1 MSIGPLIFSLTEP
14 MPALDSL
21 HTRLPLAARILLS
34 MAFVA
39 LATALRFVLL
49 PVDAGLVYLTYYWGV
64 VVAFY
69 LCGPGP
75 GVLNVVLGGIAGVY
89 FFSQPYSSLDLTPNG
104 VVSLLVFSV
113 TSALIGL
120 VVVKLQSASSATRR
134 TLDALALNEGRY
146 QAIVENQ
153 TDFICRFRADGQ
165 VVYVNDAYCR
175 YFGASPDDIARG
187 KWHPL
192 VHPDDL
198 PYIER
203 ELARLSPGNPVVVI
217 ENRVFVA
224 DGSVHWAQFA
234 NHAFFDDGGALLEV
248 QSVGRDIT
256 ERKRL
261 EARLAESL
269 DELRDLYENAPCAY
283 YSLSADG
290 TILRMN
296 ETGLNWLGR
305 TRDAVIGKLKL
316 PDVLTPEGQALFAET
331 FQKFKAEGSVSNL
344 DFDLVSLDGELRRVN
359 ASATAVT
366 GPDGQFLMSR
376 SVMFDITELSE
387 ARQALRQLAREQ
399 DAMLDNDLVGIV
411 KLRDRRIIWANR
423 ATHRIFGYATGE
435 LTGQNT
441 RQLYADDK
449 AFDVLGHQVYSRA
462 GAGDVFRLQF
472 EMVRKDGERIWIDAS
487 GTRMS
492 ANHEEWLWIFADIT
506 RLRKAQENSEYLSLH
521 DDLTGLPNRR
531 LLNDRLVQAISQAR
545 RTRRPVMLC
554 YLDLDGFKPVNDR
567 WGHAAGDR
575 LLQQVATR
583 LLGCVRTN
591 DTVCRLGGDEF
602 VLMLTDMDDVDEHEA
617 VIGRVLTELARP
629 FSIGAEQHAIVT
641 ASIGIATFPDDA
653 DEAEPLLQRADE
665 AMYQA
670 KARGRNCTQR
680 YQPMGQ
686 ALFPTPDR
694 PG

>member
-1 MSIGPLIFSLTEP
+1 

-34 MAFVA
+34 MAFVV
-39 LATALRFVLL
+39 LATALRFLLL
-49 PVDAGLVYLTYYWGV
+49 PVDAGLVYLTFYWGV
-64 VVAFY
+64 VATFY
-69 LCGPGP
+69 LCGTGP
-75 GVLNVVLGGIAGVY
+75 GVLNVVLSGLAGAY
-89 FFSQPYSSLDLTPNG
+89 FFSQPYSSLDLTSNST
-104 VVSLLVFSV
+104 VSLLVFSV

-120 VVVKLQSASSATRR
+120 VVVKLQSASAATRR
-134 TLDALALNEGRY
+134 MLDALALNEGRY
-146 QAIVENQ
+146 QAIVEDQ

-165 VVYVNDAYCR
+165 VLYVNDAYCR
-175 YFGASPDDIARG
+175 YFGTSSDEIVRG

-198 PYIER
+198 PHIER
-203 ELARLSPGNPVVVI
+203 ELTRLSPDNPVVII

-224 DGSVHWAQFA
+224 DGSVRWTQFI
-234 NHAFFDDGGALLEV
+234 NHALFDDGGALVEV

-256 ERKRL
+256 ERKSL

-283 YSLSADG
+283 YSLSDDG
-290 TILRMN
+290 TLLRMN

-305 TRDAVIGKLKL
+305 TRDDVIGKLKL
-316 PDVLTPEGQALFAET
+316 PDVLTPEGQTLFAET
-331 FQKFKAEGSVSNL
+331 FPKFKTEGSVSNL
-344 DFDLVSLDGELRRVN
+344 EFDLVSLGGELRRVN

-435 LTGQNT
+435 LTGRNT
-441 RQLYADDK
+441 RELYADDK
-449 AFDVLGHQVYSRA
+449 AFDVLEHQVYSKA

-472 EMVRKDGERIWIDAS
+472 EMVRKDGVRIWIDAS

-506 RLRKAQENSEYLSLH
+506 QLRKSQESSEYLSLH

-531 LLNDRLVQAISQAR
+531 LLNDRLIQAVSQAR
-545 RTRRPVMLC
+545 RTRRPLMLC

-567 WGHAAGDR
+567 WGHAAGDL
-575 LLQQVATR
+575 LLQQVAAR

-602 VLMLTDMDDVDEHEA
+602 VLMLTDMEEADEHEA
-617 VIGRVLTELARP
+617 VIARVSAELARP
-629 FSIGAEQHAIVT
+629 FSLGADQHAIVT
-641 ASIGIATFPDDA
+641 ASIGIAAFPDDA

-680 YQPMGQ
+680 YQRMGQ

-694 PG
+694 RG

>member
-1 MSIGPLIFSLTEP
+1 

-21 HTRLPLAARILLS
+21 HTRLPLAVRILLS

-49 PVDAGLVYLTYYWGV
+49 PVDAGLVYLTFYWGV

-75 GVLNVVLGGIAGVY
+75 GVLNVVLSGIAGVY
-89 FFSQPYSSLDLTPNG
+89 FFSQPYSSFSVGPNG
-104 VVSLLVFSV
+104 AVSLLVFSA

-120 VVVKLQSASSATRR
+120 VVVKLQSASAAARK
-134 TLDALALNEGRY
+134 TLEALALNEGRY
-146 QAIVENQ
+146 QAILEDQ
-153 TDFICRFRADGQ
+153 SDLICRFRADGH
-165 VVYVNDAYCR
+165 VIYVNEAYCR
-175 YFGASPDDIARG
+175 YFGASADDIVRG

-192 VHPDDL
+192 VVPDDL
-198 PYIER
+198 AHIER
-203 ELARLSPGNPVVVI
+203 ELARLSPDNPMVVI
-217 ENRVFVA
+217 ENRVVVA
-224 DGSVHWAQFA
+224 DGSVRWAQFV

-256 ERKRL
+256 DRKSL

-269 DELRDLYENAPCAY
+269 NELQDLYENAPCAY
-283 YSLSADG
+283 YSLSGDG

-344 DFDLVSLDGELRRVN
+344 DFDLLSLGGDLRRVN

-387 ARQALRQLAREQ
+387 ARHALRQLAREQ

-435 LTGQNT
+435 LTGRNT
-441 RQLYADDK
+441 RQLYADDE
-449 AFDVLGHQVYSRA
+449 AFEVLGHQVYARA
-462 GAGDVFRLQF
+462 GAGEVFRLQF
-472 EMVRKDGERIWIDAS
+472 EIMRKAGERVWIDAS

-506 RLRKAQENSEYLSLH
+506 RLRKSQENSEYLSLH

-545 RTRRPVMLC
+545 RTHRPLMLC

-617 VIGRVLTELARP
+617 VIGRVLAELARP
-629 FSIGAEQHAIVT
+629 FSIGADQHAIVT

-680 YQPMGQ
+680 YQRMSQ

>member
-1 MSIGPLIFSLTEP
+1 

-21 HTRLPLAARILLS
+21 HTRLPLAVRILLS

-49 PVDAGLVYLTYYWGV
+49 PVDAGLVYLTFYWGV

-75 GVLNVVLGGIAGVY
+75 GVLNVVLSGIAGVY
-89 FFSQPYSSLDLTPNG
+89 FFSQPYSSFSVGPNG
-104 VVSLLVFSV
+104 AVSLLVFSA

-120 VVVKLQSASSATRR
+120 VVVKLQSASAAARK
-134 TLDALALNEGRY
+134 TLEALALNEGRY
-146 QAIVENQ
+146 QAILEDQ
-153 TDFICRFRADGQ
+153 SDLICRFRADGH
-165 VVYVNDAYCR
+165 VIYVNEAYCR
-175 YFGASPDDIARG
+175 YFGASADDIVRG

-192 VHPDDL
+192 VVPDDL
-198 PYIER
+198 AHIER
-203 ELARLSPGNPVVVI
+203 ELARLSPDNPMVVI
-217 ENRVFVA
+217 ENRVVVA
-224 DGSVHWAQFA
+224 DGSVRWAQFV

-256 ERKRL
+256 DRKSL

-269 DELRDLYENAPCAY
+269 NELQDLYENAPCAY
-283 YSLSADG
+283 YSLSGDG

-344 DFDLVSLDGELRRVN
+344 DFDLLSLGGDLRRVN

-387 ARQALRQLAREQ
+387 ARHALRQLAREQ

-435 LTGQNT
+435 LTGRNT
-441 RQLYADDK
+441 RQLYADDE
-449 AFDVLGHQVYSRA
+449 AFEVLGHQVYARA
-462 GAGDVFRLQF
+462 GAGEVFRLQF
-472 EMVRKDGERIWIDAS
+472 EMMRKDGERVWIDAS

-506 RLRKAQENSEYLSLH
+506 RLRKSQENSEYLSLH

-545 RTRRPVMLC
+545 RTHRPLMLC

-617 VIGRVLTELARP
+617 VIGRVLAELARP
-629 FSIGAEQHAIVT
+629 FSIGADQHAIVT

-680 YQPMGQ
+680 YQRMSQ

>member
-1 MSIGPLIFSLTEP
+1 

-21 HTRLPLAARILLS
+21 HARLPLALRILLS
-34 MAFVA
+34 IAFAA
-39 LATALRFVLL
+39 LAALLRFVLL
-49 PVDAGLVYLTYYWGV
+49 PVDAGLVYLTFYSGV

-75 GVLNVVLGGIAGVY
+75 GVLNVLLSGFTGFY
-89 FFSQPYSSLDLTPNG
+89 FFSQPYSSFGISHNG
-104 VVSLLVFSV
+104 IVSLLVFSA

-120 VVVKLQSASSATRR
+120 VVVKLQSASAAARK
-134 TLDALALNEGRY
+134 TLQALALNEGRY
-146 QAIVENQ
+146 QAIVEDQ
-153 TDFICRFRADGQ
+153 TDLICRFLSSGEVRYA
-165 VVYVNDAYCR
+165 NNAYCR
-175 YFGASPDDIARG
+175 YFGKAAEQIIGNDWRPV
-187 KWHPL
+187 L
-192 VHPDDL
+192 HPDDV
-198 PYIER
+198 PHVER
-203 ELARLSPGNPVVVI
+203 ELARLTPESTVTV
-217 ENRVFVA
+217 ETRVFAA
-224 DGSVHWAQFA
+224 DGELRWLQFVKRA
-234 NHAFFDDGGALLEV
+234 LHDADGQLLEV

-269 DELRDLYENAPCAY
+269 NELRDLYEYAPCAY
-283 YSLSADG
+283 YSLSGDG

-305 TRDAVIGKLKL
+305 PRDAVIGKLKL

-344 DFDLVSLDGELRRVN
+344 DFDLVSLGGELRRVN

-376 SVMFDITELSE
+376 SVMFDTTELSE
-387 ARQALRQLAREQ
+387 ARHALRRLAREQ

-411 KLRDRRIIWANR
+411 KLRERRIIWANR

-435 LTGQNT
+435 LTGRNT
-441 RQLYADDK
+441 RELYADDK
-449 AFDVLGHQVYSRA
+449 AFDVLGHQVYSHA
-462 GAGDVFRLQF
+462 GVGDVFRLQF
-472 EMVRKDGERIWIDAS
+472 EMVRKDGTRVWVDVS

-506 RLRKAQENSEYLSLH
+506 RLRKSQENSEYLSLH

-531 LLNDRLVQAISQAR
+531 LLNDRLIQAVSLAR
-545 RTRRPVMLC
+545 RTRRPLMLC

-567 WGHAAGDR
+567 WGHAAGDL
-575 LLQQVATR
+575 LLQQVAAR

-602 VLMLTDMDDVDEHEA
+602 VLMLTDMDEADEHEA
-617 VIGRVLTELARP
+617 VIGRVSAELARP
-629 FSIGAEQHAIVT
+629 FSIGADQHAIVT

-680 YQPMGQ
+680 YQRMGR

-694 PG
+694 RG

>member
-1 MSIGPLIFSLTEP
+1 

-21 HTRLPLAARILLS
+21 HTRLPLAVRILLS

-39 LATALRFVLL
+39 LATMLRLVLL
-49 PVDAGLVYLTYYWGV
+49 PVDAGLVYLTFYWGV

-75 GVLNVVLGGIAGVY
+75 GVLNVVLSGLAGVY
-89 FFSQPYSSLDLTPNG
+89 FFSQPYSSFSIGPNG
-104 VVSLLVFSV
+104 AVSLLVFSA

-120 VVVKLQSASSATRR
+120 VVVKLQSASAAARK
-134 TLDALALNEGRY
+134 TLEALALNEGRY
-146 QAIVENQ
+146 QAILDDQ
-153 TDFICRFRADGQ
+153 TDLICRFLSSGEVRYA
-165 VVYVNDAYCR
+165 NDAYCR
-175 YFGASPDDIARG
+175 YFGKAAGQIIGSDWRPVVHQDDVP
-187 KWHPL
+187 H
-192 VHPDDL
+192 
-198 PYIER
+198 IER
-203 ELARLSPGNPVVVI
+203 ELARLTPASPEVTV
-217 ENRVFVA
+217 ESRVFAA
-224 DGSVHWAQFA
+224 DGELRWTQFINRA
-234 NHAFFDDGGALLEV
+234 LYDVDGRLLEV

-256 ERKRL
+256 DRKRL
-261 EARLAESL
+261 EARLADSL
-269 DELRDLYENAPCAY
+269 NELRDLYEYAPCAY
-283 YSLSADG
+283 YSLSDDG

-305 TRDAVIGKLKL
+305 TRDAVIGQLKL
-316 PDVLTPEGQALFAET
+316 PDVLTPEGKALFAET

-344 DFDLVSLDGELRRVN
+344 DFDIVSLGGDLRRVSV
-359 ASATAVT
+359 SATAVT
-366 GPDGQFLMSR
+366 GRDGEFLMSR

-435 LTGQNT
+435 LTGRST
-441 RQLYADDK
+441 RQLYADDE
-449 AFDVLGHQVYSRA
+449 AFEVLGHQVYARA

-472 EMVRKDGERIWIDAS
+472 EMVRKDGGRVWIDAS

-506 RLRKAQENSEYLSLH
+506 RLRKSQESSEYLSLH

-531 LLNDRLVQAISQAR
+531 LLNDRMVQAISQAR
-545 RTRRPVMLC
+545 RTHRPLMLC

-583 LLGCVRTN
+583 LLGCVRAN

-617 VIGRVLTELARP
+617 VIGRVLAELARP
-629 FSIGAEQHAIVT
+629 FSIGADQHAIVT

-680 YQPMGQ
+680 YQRMSQ

-694 PG
+694 PS

>member
-1 MSIGPLIFSLTEP
+1 

-21 HTRLPLAARILLS
+21 HTRLPLTARILLS
-34 MAFVA
+34 VGFVV
-39 LATALRFVLL
+39 LATALRFLLL
-49 PVDAGLVYLTYYWGV
+49 PVDAGLVYLTFYWGV

-75 GVLNVVLGGIAGVY
+75 GVLNVVLSGIAGVY
-89 FFSQPYSSLDLTPNG
+89 FFSHPYSSLDLTSNG
-104 VVSLLVFSV
+104 TVSLLVFSV

-120 VVVKLQSASSATRR
+120 VVVKLQSASAATRR

-146 QAIVENQ
+146 QAIVEDQ

-165 VVYVNDAYCR
+165 VLYVNDAYCR
-175 YFGASPDDIARG
+175 YFGTSPDDIVRG

-192 VHPDDL
+192 VVPDDL
-198 PYIER
+198 QHIER
-203 ELARLSPGNPVVVI
+203 ELTRLSPDNPVVVI

-224 DGSVHWAQFA
+224 DGSVRWTQFINRA
-234 NHAFFDDGGALLEV
+234 LFDDGGALLEV

-269 DELRDLYENAPCAY
+269 DELRDLYEYAPCAY
-283 YSLSADG
+283 YSLSGDG

-305 TRDAVIGKLKL
+305 TRDDVIGKLKL
-316 PDVLTPEGQALFAET
+316 PDVLTPEGRALFAAT
-331 FQKFKAEGSVSNL
+331 FQKFKTEGSVSNL
-344 DFDLVSLDGELRRVN
+344 DFDLVSLDGDMRRVN

-366 GPDGQFLMSR
+366 GPDGQFQMSR

-435 LTGQNT
+435 LTGRNT
-441 RQLYADDK
+441 RELYADDK
-449 AFDVLGHQVYSRA
+449 AFDVLGHQVYSKA

-472 EMVRKDGERIWIDAS
+472 EMVRKDGGRIWIDAS

-506 RLRKAQENSEYLSLH
+506 QLRRSQESSEYLSLH

-531 LLNDRLVQAISQAR
+531 LLNDRLIQAVSQAR
-545 RTRRPVMLC
+545 RTRRPLMLC

-567 WGHAAGDR
+567 WGHAAGDL
-575 LLQQVATR
+575 LLQQVAAR

-602 VLMLTDMDDVDEHEA
+602 VLMLTDMEEADEHEA
-617 VIGRVLTELARP
+617 VIARVSAELARP
-629 FSIGAEQHAIVT
+629 FSLGADQHAIVT
-641 ASIGIATFPDDA
+641 ASIGIAAFPDDA

-680 YQPMGQ
+680 YQRMGQ

-694 PG
+694 RG

>member
-1 MSIGPLIFSLTEP
+1 

-21 HTRLPLAARILLS
+21 HTRLPLSARILLS
-34 MAFVA
+34 VGFVV
-39 LATALRFVLL
+39 LATALRFLLL
-49 PVDAGLVYLTYYWGV
+49 PVDAGLVYLTFYWGV
-64 VVAFY
+64 VATFY
-69 LCGPGP
+69 LCGTGP
-75 GVLNVVLGGIAGVY
+75 GVLNVVLSGIAGAY
-89 FFSQPYSSLDLTPNG
+89 FFSQPYSSLDLTSNST
-104 VVSLLVFSV
+104 VSLLVFSV

-120 VVVKLQSASSATRR
+120 VVVKLQSASAATRR
-134 TLDALALNEGRY
+134 MLDALALNEGRY
-146 QAIVENQ
+146 QAIVEDQ

-165 VVYVNDAYCR
+165 VLYVNDAYCR
-175 YFGASPDDIARG
+175 YFGTSSDEIVRG

-198 PYIER
+198 PHIER
-203 ELARLSPGNPVVVI
+203 ELTRLSPDNPVVII

-224 DGSVHWAQFA
+224 DGSVRWTQFI
-234 NHAFFDDGGALLEV
+234 NHALFDDGGALVEV

-256 ERKRL
+256 ERKSL

-283 YSLSADG
+283 YSLSDDG
-290 TILRMN
+290 TLLRMN

-305 TRDAVIGKLKL
+305 TRDDVIGKLKL
-316 PDVLTPEGQALFAET
+316 PDVLTPEGQTLFAET
-331 FQKFKAEGSVSNL
+331 FPKFKTEGSVSNL
-344 DFDLVSLDGELRRVN
+344 EFDLVSLGGELRRVN

-366 GPDGQFLMSR
+366 APDGQFLMSR
-376 SVMFDITELSE
+376 SVMFDITELGE

-435 LTGQNT
+435 LTGRNT
-441 RQLYADDK
+441 RELYADDK
-449 AFDVLGHQVYSRA
+449 AFDVLEHQVYSKA

-472 EMVRKDGERIWIDAS
+472 EMVRKDGVRIWIDAS

-506 RLRKAQENSEYLSLH
+506 QLRKSQESAEYLSLH

-531 LLNDRLVQAISQAR
+531 LLNDRLIQAVSQAR
-545 RTRRPVMLC
+545 RTRRPLMLC

-567 WGHAAGDR
+567 WGHAAGDL
-575 LLQQVATR
+575 LLQQVAAR

-602 VLMLTDMDDVDEHEA
+602 VLMLTDMEEADEHEA
-617 VIGRVLTELARP
+617 VIARVSAELARP
-629 FSIGAEQHAIVT
+629 FSLGADQHAIVT
-641 ASIGIATFPDDA
+641 ASIGIAAFPDDT

-680 YQPMGQ
+680 YQRMGQ

-694 PG
+694 RG

>member
-1 MSIGPLIFSLTEP
+1 

-34 MAFVA
+34 TVFVA
-39 LATALRFVLL
+39 LATLLRFVLL
-49 PVDAGLVYLTYYWGV
+49 PFDAGLVYLTFYWGV

-75 GVLNVVLGGIAGVY
+75 GVLNVVLSGFTGFY
-89 FFSQPYSSLDLTPNG
+89 FFSQPYWSFGINHNG
-104 VVSLLVFSV
+104 VVSLVVFSA

-120 VVVKLQSASSATRR
+120 VVIKLQSANVSERK
-134 TLDALALNEGRY
+134 TLEALALNEGRY
-146 QAIVENQ
+146 QAIVEDQ
-153 TDFICRFRADGQ
+153 TDLICRFLPGGELRYA
-165 VVYVNDAYCR
+165 NDAYCR
-175 YFGASPDDIARG
+175 YFGKAAERILGSDWRPV
-187 KWHPL
+187 L
-192 VHPDDL
+192 HPDDV
-198 PYIER
+198 PHIER
-203 ELARLSPGNPVVVI
+203 ELARLTPESPVVTV
-217 ENRVFVA
+217 ESRVFA
-224 DGSVHWAQFA
+224 ANGELRWAQFINRA
-234 NHAFFDDGGALLEV
+234 LHGTDGQLLEV
-248 QSVGRDIT
+248 QSVGRDVT

-269 DELRDLYENAPCAY
+269 DELRDLYEYAPCAY
-283 YSLSADG
+283 YSLSPDG

-305 TRDAVIGKLKL
+305 PRDAVIGKLKL
-316 PDVLTPEGQALFAET
+316 PDVLTPEGQALFAGT

-344 DFDLVSLDGELRRVN
+344 DFDLLSLDGELRRVN

-376 SVMFDITELSE
+376 SAMFDITELSE

-435 LTGQNT
+435 LTGRNT
-441 RQLYADDK
+441 RELYADDK
-449 AFDVLGHQVYSRA
+449 AFDVLGHQVYSHA
-462 GAGDVFRLQF
+462 GVGDVFRLQF
-472 EMVRKDGERIWIDAS
+472 EVVRKDGGRIWIDAS
-487 GTRMS
+487 GTRNS

-506 RLRKAQENSEYLSLH
+506 QLRKSQESSEYLSLH

-531 LLNDRLVQAISQAR
+531 LLNDRLIQAVSQAR
-545 RTRRPVMLC
+545 RTRRPLMLC

-567 WGHAAGDR
+567 WGHAAGDL
-575 LLQQVATR
+575 LLQQVAAR

-602 VLMLTDMDDVDEHEA
+602 VLMLTDMDEADEHEA
-617 VIGRVLTELARP
+617 VIGRVSAELARP
-629 FSIGAEQHAIVT
+629 FSLGADQHAIVT

-680 YQPMGQ
+680 YQRMGQ

-694 PG
+694 RG

>member
-1 MSIGPLIFSLTEP
+1 

-21 HTRLPLAARILLS
+21 HTRLRLAARILLS
-34 MAFVA
+34 MAFVV
-39 LATALRFVLL
+39 LATALRFLLL
-49 PVDAGLVYLTYYWGV
+49 PVDAGLVYLTFYWGV

-75 GVLNVVLGGIAGVY
+75 GVLNVVLSGLAGVY
-89 FFSQPYSSLDLTPNG
+89 FFSQPYSSLDLTSNG
-104 VVSLLVFSV
+104 IVSLLVFSV

-120 VVVKLQSASSATRR
+120 VVVKLQSASAATRR
-134 TLDALALNEGRY
+134 MLDALALNEGRY
-146 QAIVENQ
+146 QAIVEDQ
-153 TDFICRFRADGQ
+153 TDLICRFRADGQ
-165 VVYVNDAYCR
+165 VLYVNDAYCR
-175 YFGASPDDIARG
+175 YFGTSSDEMVRG

-198 PYIER
+198 PHIER
-203 ELARLSPGNPVVVI
+203 ELTRLSPDNPVVVI

-224 DGSVHWAQFA
+224 DGSVRWAQFA
-234 NHAFFDDGGALLEV
+234 NHAFFDDRGALLEV

-261 EARLAESL
+261 EARLDESM
-269 DELRDLYENAPCAY
+269 DELRDLYEYAPCAY

-305 TRDAVIGKLKL
+305 TRDDVIGKLKL
-316 PDVLTPEGQALFAET
+316 PDVLTPEGQTLFAET
-331 FQKFKAEGSVSNL
+331 FPKFKTEGSVSNL
-344 DFDLVSLDGELRRVN
+344 EFDLVSLGGELRRVN

-435 LTGQNT
+435 LTGRNT
-441 RQLYADDK
+441 RELYSDDK
-449 AFDVLGHQVYSRA
+449 AFDVLEHQVYSKA

-472 EMVRKDGERIWIDAS
+472 EMVRKDGVRIWIDAS

-506 RLRKAQENSEYLSLH
+506 QLRKSQESSEYLSLH

-531 LLNDRLVQAISQAR
+531 LLNDRLIQAVSQAR
-545 RTRRPVMLC
+545 RTRRPLMLC

-567 WGHAAGDR
+567 WGHAAGDL
-575 LLQQVATR
+575 LLQQVAAR

-602 VLMLTDMDDVDEHEA
+602 VLMLTDMEEADEHEA
-617 VIGRVLTELARP
+617 VIARVSAELARP
-629 FSIGAEQHAIVT
+629 FSLGADQHAIVT
-641 ASIGIATFPDDA
+641 ASIGIVAFPDDA

-680 YQPMGQ
+680 YQRMGQ

-694 PG
+694 RG